1 MARLQYPAGFEWY
14 HACVR
19 GVLYL
24 NYATLVTWLT
34 RLVKPLPKAEQMFD
48 AVLAY
53 LATLASWQTQM
64 LQQNAQAVIC
74 CYFCRFSLNTDLSA
88 ATFTS
93 HFQRL
98 AV

>member
-1 MARLQYPAGFEWY
+1 MDPNSVPQAAKLWQGFNIPL
-14 HACVR
+14 ALSGITLVLG

-64 LQQNAQAVIC
+64 LQQKRSSG
-74 CYFCRFSLNTDLSA
+74 YMLLFLPF
-88 ATFTS
+88 
-93 HFQRL
+93 
-98 AV
+98 

>member
-64 LQQNAQAVIC
+64 LQQKRSSG
-74 CYFCRFSLNTDLSA
+74 YMLLFLPF
-88 ATFTS
+88 
-93 HFQRL
+93 
-98 AV
+98 